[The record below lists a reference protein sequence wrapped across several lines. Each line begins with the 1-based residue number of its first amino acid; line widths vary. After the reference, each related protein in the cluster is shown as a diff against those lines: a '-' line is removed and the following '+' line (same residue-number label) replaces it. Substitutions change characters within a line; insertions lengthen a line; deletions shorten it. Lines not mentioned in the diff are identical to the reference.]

1 MSHNKP
7 ETLAQDPAALAAGLP
22 AKYAAARKAA
32 NDLARSLRMEQ
43 VRPEAFASGPARL
56 RCVLKPA
63 GGIHQLT
70 RAEREQAQAG
80 RLIHQNGIY
89 YAVTKPEIVT
99 GSGEALSITADHWH
113 FIRGTENEA

>member
-32 NDLARSLRMEQ
+32 DDL
-43 VRPEAFASGPARL
+43 
-56 RCVLKPA
+56 
-63 GGIHQLT
+63 
-70 RAEREQAQAG
+70 AQAG